1 MEKSNKS
8 NSENLHANHRERVRG
23 LFLENG
29 FNGFSEHNILEMILF
44 YAIPQKDTNVTAH
57 RLINE
62 FGSLKGVLDAPV
74 ELLSDVSGVGK
85 YTAVYLSMIGQT
97 VKHYLYSESD
107 VALSCTDSEKISEYI
122 KTRFISETQEGAYV
136 LSFSADGS
144 FINCNKISV
153 GSVSFVSMD
162 KRAIIQAVIKNN
174 AVLVILAHN
183 HPGGVAAPSAE
194 DVKATAEIAKLL
206 SSVGVRLYD
215 HIIVAGTES
224 FSMANNAKFGS
235 LFI

>member
-1 MEKSNKS
+1 MGNTNKS
-8 NSENLHANHRERVRG
+8 TPENLHANHRERVRG

-74 ELLSDVSGVGK
+74 ELLSNVSGVGK
-85 YTAVYLSMIGQT
+85 YTAVYLSMIGRT
-97 VKHYLYSESD
+97 VKHYLHSENS
-107 VALSCTDSEKISEYI
+107 VSLSCTDCEKISEYI
-122 KTRFISETQEGAYV
+122 KTRFISETAECAYI

-144 FINCNKISV
+144 FINCNRISQ

-162 KRAIIQAVIKNN
+162 KREVIEAVIKNN

-194 DVKATAEIAKLL
+194 DVKSTAEIAKLL
-206 SSVGVRLYD
+206 SAVGVRLYD
-215 HIIVAGTES
+215 HIIVAGSET